1 MGPGRAL
8 GRAVQ
13 RGDAPPPDCS
23 PAGECRVEA
32 ADAPCE
38 EASLICK
45 GCGPRKFAEQAASH
59 IPLHGGPRGST
70 AILVMYGSVGRTCGH
85 VEPLVKECHGVDC
98 AEGTVS
104 ESYGY
109 GGGAPIAE
117 FHAGDGRSR
126 TGLAGGASVLA
137 RHELALRHMSKSAQR
152 EHTAESL
159 RVGGL
164 GGSFFGRIPGAE
176 FAGAECAPADSEI
189 RAALSVHASFAGPA
203 KSGQCRAAGAAKAV

>member
-13 RGDAPPPDCS
+13 RGDAPPPNRS
-23 PAGECRVEA
+23 PAGDCRAEA
-32 ADAPCE
+32 AAAPCE
-38 EASLICK
+38 EASLIRE
-45 GCGPRKFAEQAASH
+45 GCGQLKLAEQAASRL
-59 IPLHGGPRGST
+59 PPHGGPRGST
-70 AILVMYGSVGRTCGH
+70 TILVMYGRVGRTCGH

-104 ESYGY
+104 ESYG
-109 GGGAPIAE
+109 GGAPIAE
-117 FHAGDGRSR
+117 FHASDGHSR

-137 RHELALRHMSKSAQR
+137 RRELVLQHMSKSAQR

-189 RAALSVHASFAGPA
+189 RAALSVYASFAGPA